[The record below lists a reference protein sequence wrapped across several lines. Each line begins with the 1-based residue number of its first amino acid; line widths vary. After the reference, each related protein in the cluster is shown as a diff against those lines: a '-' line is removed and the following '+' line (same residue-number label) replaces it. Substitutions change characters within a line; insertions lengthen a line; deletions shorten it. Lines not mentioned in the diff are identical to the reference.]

1 MRSFIWSLC
10 NPYLFLS
17 QNLAAQNSLSSC
29 FSVNW
34 MILEIS
40 FFLRGLII
48 GFSIA
53 APVGP
58 IGLLCIRRTLSEGR
72 LAGFLSGMGAA
83 SADMFYGAVAA
94 FGLEAAQDLLVGQS
108 NWLRI
113 VGGIFLLYL
122 GVRTFFSKPVEATL
136 EHGTTGLL
144 GAYLTTFFLT
154 ITNPITILSFIAIF
168 AGLRLGETGSNYL
181 SASMMVLGVFLGSA
195 SWWLTLSMG
204 VGLFRKRLT
213 PSLLS
218 WVNRMAG
225 VIIFTFGILSLGSI
239 L

>member
-1 MRSFIWSLC
+1 MEIFI
-10 NPYLFLS
+10 
-17 QNLAAQNSLSSC
+17 
-29 FSVNW
+29 
-34 MILEIS
+34 
-40 FFLRGLII
+40 RGLLI

-58 IGLLCIRRTLSEGR
+58 IGVLCIRRTLAEGR

-94 FGLEAAQDLLVGQS
+94 FGLTAVQDLLLGQS
-108 NWLRI
+108 DWLRL

-122 GVRTFFSKPVEATL
+122 GVKTFLSKPAQQTAITSR
-136 EHGTTGLL
+136 GGLF

-168 AGLRLGETGSNYL
+168 AGLRLAETNGDYI
-181 SASMMVLGVFLGSA
+181 SATFMVLGVFLGSA
-195 SWWLTLSMG
+195 AWWLTLSTG
-204 VGLFRKRLT
+204 VSFLRDKFTPALLT
-213 PSLLS
+213 
-218 WVNRMAG
+218 WVNRLAG
-225 VIIFTFGILSLGSI
+225 AIIFVFGLVALF